1 MDSGSKTPTVRV
13 TTPNGIVEGFVR
25 GGVRRFRSIPYA
37 RPPIGLLR
45 LRAPQPALPWEGVR
59 DCTEFGAAAPQRRR
73 YRVLGPG
80 RVQRASEDCLTVN
93 VVTPDRPSNEPLPV
107 MFFIYGG
114 GYLLGSSA
122 TPLYDGAALARRGC
136 VYVSVNYRVG
146 ALGALDLSSLSDRD
160 HTIDGNLF
168 LRDVVLALQW
178 VHDNIGTFGGDPGNV
193 TIFGE
198 SAGAHC
204 VETLMATPAAAGLF
218 HRAICQSTA
227 SGMAVPADSAA
238 MYAQKFAQILSA
250 TTQSAAETVLR
261 STPAELGAALN
272 MLIADIVTNM
282 PGGSFAIGPC
292 IDGHYLPR
300 HPIEAME
307 HGEAHRV
314 PLIVGHN
321 ADEAKLFTRVL
332 KMMPL
337 SESALEGMLTRGGPG
352 HRDRIVA
359 AYPGY
364 PERSARVKLA
374 GDMNFST
381 AAWQMAEAHHR
392 YAPVY
397 FYRYDY
403 APGALRIAGMGA
415 THATELL
422 AVFDSYRGAMGTV
435 MAGALGR
442 RDAVR
447 VSNDVQRRWL
457 AFARSGVPGDG
468 WPTYGPPDRAVM
480 VFDHATRV
488 ELDPEAARRAAWE
501 GFSLAL

>member
-1 MDSGSKTPTVRV
+1 
-13 TTPNGIVEGFVR
+13 
-25 GGVRRFRSIPYA
+25 
-37 RPPIGLLR
+37 
-45 LRAPQPALPWEGVR
+45 
-59 DCTEFGAAAPQRRR
+59 
-73 YRVLGPG
+73 
-80 RVQRASEDCLTVN
+80 
-93 VVTPDRPSNEPLPV
+93 
-107 MFFIYGG
+107 
-114 GYLLGSSA
+114 
-122 TPLYDGAALARRGC
+122 
-136 VYVSVNYRVG
+136 
-146 ALGALDLSSLSDRD
+146 
-160 HTIDGNLF
+160 
-168 LRDVVLALQW
+168 
-178 VHDNIGTFGGDPGNV
+178 
-193 TIFGE
+193 
-198 SAGAHC
+198 
-204 VETLMATPAAAGLF
+204 
-218 HRAICQSTA
+218 
-227 SGMAVPADSAA
+227 
-238 MYAQKFAQILSA
+238 
-250 TTQSAAETVLR
+250 
-261 STPAELGAALN
+261 
-272 MLIADIVTNM
+272 
-282 PGGSFAIGPC
+282 
-292 IDGHYLPR
+292 
-300 HPIEAME
+300 
-307 HGEAHRV
+307 
-314 PLIVGHN
+314 
-321 ADEAKLFTRVL
+321 
-332 KMMPL
+332 
-337 SESALEGMLTRGGPG
+337 MLTRGVPG

-403 APGALRIAGMGA
+403 APGVLRIAGMGA

-501 GFSLAL
+501 GFSLTL

>member
-1 MDSGSKTPTVRV
+1 MSVKTVRV
-13 TTPNGIVEGFVR
+13 TTANGVVEGFVQ
-25 GGVRRFRSIPYA
+25 GGVRRFRSIPYG
-37 RPPIGLLR
+37 RPPMGALR
-45 LRAPQPALPWEGVR
+45 LRAPQPALSWEGVR
-59 DCTEFGAAAPQRRR
+59 DCTQFGAAAPQRRR
-73 YRVLGPG
+73 YTMLGPG
-80 RVQRASEDCLTVN
+80 RFQRTSEDCLTVN

-114 GYLLGSSA
+114 GYLLGTSA
-122 TPLYDGAALARRGC
+122 TPLYDGGSLSRRGC
-136 VYVSVNYRVG
+136 VYVSVNYRIGV
-146 ALGALDLSSLSDRD
+146 LGAMDLSSLSDGK

-178 VHDNIGTFGGDPGNV
+178 VRDNIAVFGGDPGNV

-204 VETLMATPAAAGLF
+204 VETLLATPAAAGLF
-218 HRAICQSTA
+218 HRAIAQSSA

-238 MYAQKFAQILSA
+238 LYARKLAEILGA
-250 TTQSAAETVLR
+250 TSDNAAATILAA
-261 STPAELGAALN
+261 TPGELGRGLDAL
-272 MLIADIVTNM
+272 LADIVANM

-307 HGEAHRV
+307 RGEAHRV

-321 ADEAKLFTRVL
+321 ADEARLFTRFL
-332 KMMPL
+332 KLMPL
-337 SESALEGMLTRGGPG
+337 SQEALDAMLNRGPEGY
-352 HRDRIVA
+352 RDRIVA

-364 PERSARVKLA
+364 PDHRARVKLA

-381 AAWQMAEAHHR
+381 ASWQMAEAHHR

-403 APGALRIAGMGA
+403 APSALRVAGMGA

-422 AVFDSYRGAMGTV
+422 AVFDSYRGTMGTV
-435 MAGALGR
+435 MAGGTGK

-457 AFARSGVPGDG
+457 AFAHSGIPGDG
-468 WPTYGPPDRAVM
+468 WPEYEPPTREVM
-480 VFDHATRV
+480 VFDNATRV
-488 ELDPEAARRAAWE
+488 VSDPEASRREAWS
-501 GFSLAL
+501 GFSLIL